1 MSDIE
6 ISLSDA
12 LGRKVLTEGLSS
24 LLDYNTRKEYE
35 VVDITV
41 EGDMDDRLVVSLD
54 RIKPVEKESD
64 E

>member
-6 ISLSDA
+6 ISLSEEV
-12 LGRKVLTEGLSS
+12 GRKVLTEGLSS
-24 LLDYNTRKEYE
+24 LLDYSTRKEYE

-41 EGDMDDRLVVSLD
+41 EGYMDDRLVVSLD